1 MTKKENKTIKDRII
15 RENRNIF
22 ELEEDYYKGAR
33 VGNFWCNSYIEYRN
47 KGNRKILSVEEYLN
61 EIKSYLKD
69 TIMISKDLTS
79 VNTKNYIF
87 LLLKMI
93 MMKSV

>member
-69 TIMISKDLTS
+69 TMNDLKRS
-79 VNTKNYIF
+79 DF
-87 LLLKMI
+87 
-93 MMKSV
+93 S

>member
-1 MTKKENKTIKDRII
+1 MTKKGNKTIKDRII

-22 ELEEDYYKGAR
+22 ELEEGYYKGAR

-47 KGNRKILSVEEYLN
+47 KGNRKILSVGEYLN

-69 TIMISKDLTS
+69 TMNDLHDF
-79 VNTKNYIF
+79 I
-87 LLLKMI
+87 
-93 MMKSV
+93 

>member
-22 ELEEDYYKGAR
+22 ELEEDYYKGVR
-33 VGNFWCNSYIEYRN
+33 VGSFWCNSYNEYRN

-69 TIMISKDLTS
+69 TMNDLKRS
-79 VNTKNYIF
+79 DF
-87 LLLKMI
+87 
-93 MMKSV
+93 S